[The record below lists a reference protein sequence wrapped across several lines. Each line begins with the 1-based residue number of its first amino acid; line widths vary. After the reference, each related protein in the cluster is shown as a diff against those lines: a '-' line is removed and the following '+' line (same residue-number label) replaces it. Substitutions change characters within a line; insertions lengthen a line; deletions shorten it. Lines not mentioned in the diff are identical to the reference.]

1 MSLKNPQ
8 SEIRLF
14 NVPWQ
19 PNDNNWL
26 LWDDNSSQDAGFTA
40 YFNSQ
45 LNKYSGTNY
54 NIIKEGVIKIDCNS
68 YKINKFNYMMFKN
81 PDIDSARTWWYAF
94 IDRIEWLSYNTCAVH
109 YHLDAWQCYQHSITF
124 KKCFIERAHVPRT
137 ATVNDWLPDVAGNY
151 LAPEPISVSP
161 QVERE
166 ISDFS
171 STGGDNPETLDW
183 TPTWV
188 LHSTSKYEN
197 GKYKYSGDGSGQTL
211 TAEYGRF
218 VSSVSDVQS
227 VIANYGRKSPEEIAN
242 DVGAT
247 SGNETFSD
255 WCEAI
260 FSGQALQDVID
271 SVRAT
276 TSIADLQDH
285 RNELIGLYA
294 IPSWVKG
301 SSSGWASNSIVH
313 KNINISLN
321 PDTLAV
327 RKEIQGVMTA
337 YEPKNKKMLTSLCK
351 GYALYTRNG
360 FKLPLKPELF
370 TSDNPIIGLY
380 GHQLGTD
387 SYLIHIG
394 SYRNSTDAWHRLNY
408 SCQSR
413 IGYDANTGL
422 DKTLN
427 QLSTAIGAIGTVAGV
442 AENSAT
448 GNWQGVISGA
458 GNAVNNSRNMID
470 ALGQRGVN
478 TGSSGNLLSITGNR
492 PIPTLVDV
500 SPNWAECEYIDDY
513 LSVYGYSIEEIK
525 TVNITSRSSWNYMKV
540 SKLNA
545 QINAPDEYASVIKNA
560 FESGVHIWHTS
571 IANVGNFGLSNN

>member
-40 YFNSQ
+40 YFNNQS
-45 LNKYSGTNY
+45 NKYSGSNY

-109 YHLDAWQCYQHSITF
+109 YHLDAWQCYQHNITF

-137 ATVNDWLPDVAGNY
+137 SAVNDWLPDVAGNY

-171 STGGDNPETLDW
+171 TTGGDNPETVDW

-188 LHSTSKYEN
+188 LHSTSKYNNSTHE
-197 GKYKYSGDGSGQTL
+197 YEYSGTGTGESV
-211 TAEYGRF
+211 TAEYGTF
-218 VSSVSDVQS
+218 VSNPSQIQDIIQK
-227 VIANYGRKSPEEIAN
+227 YGRLSPSDALRVDNDNEYSNWIA
-242 DVGAT
+242 DLLTGQT
-247 SGNETFSD
+247 SII
-255 WCEAI
+255 EAVKI
-260 FSGQALQDVID
+260 L
-271 SVRAT
+271 AT
-276 TSIADLQDH
+276 TSIADMQDH

-294 IPSWVKG
+294 IPTWVKG
-301 SSSGWASNSIVH
+301 SSTGQATNNIVH
-313 KNINISLN
+313 KNIHISLN

-337 YEPKNKKMLTSLCK
+337 YTPKNKKMLTSLCK

-380 GHQLGTD
+380 GHQLGID

-413 IGYDANTGL
+413 LGYDANTGL

-427 QLSTAIGAIGTVAGV
+427 QLSTAIGAIGTVAGI
-442 AENSAT
+442 AGNTAS

-540 SKLNA
+540 AKLNA

>member
-45 LNKYSGTNY
+45 SNKYSGSNY

-81 PDIDSARTWWYAF
+81 SDIDSARTWWYAF

-137 ATVNDWLPDVAGNY
+137 SAINDWLPDKAGNY

-171 STGGDNPETLDW
+171 STGGDNPETVDW

-188 LHSTSKYEN
+188 LHSTSKYNNNTHE
-197 GKYKYSGDGSGQTL
+197 YEYSGTGTGESV
-211 TAEYGRF
+211 TAEYGTF
-218 VSSVSDVQS
+218 VSNPSQIQDI
-227 VIANYGRKSPEEIAN
+227 IAKYGRLSPADALRVDNDNEYSNWIA
-242 DVGAT
+242 DLLTGQT
-247 SGNETFSD
+247 SIT
-255 WCEAI
+255 EAI
-260 FSGQALQDVID
+260 KIL
-271 SVRAT
+271 AT
-276 TSIADLQDH
+276 TSISDMQDH

-294 IPSWVKG
+294 IPTWVKG
-301 SSSGWASNSIVH
+301 SSSGQATNNIVH
-313 KNINISLN
+313 KNIHISLN

-370 TSDNPIIGLY
+370 TSDEPIIGLY

-413 IGYDANTGL
+413 LGYDANTGL

-427 QLSTAIGAIGTVAGV
+427 QLSTAIGAIGTVAGI
-442 AENSAT
+442 AGNSAS

-540 SKLNA
+540 AKLNA